1 MCTEPLPPVRT
12 AVIGM
17 GNMGT
22 QYAGKLLAGQV
33 PGMALAAVTRVNPA
47 RLAEHGVTLPP
58 ALPVYRT
65 ADDLFAAVDSGAL
78 KLDAVLVVTPQ
89 NLHEA
94 HAMAAMRRGLC
105 VLCDK
110 PAGIESAQ
118 ARRMEQARPQ
128 GLVCGY
134 MFQLRAYP
142 VYRRLHALIHSRE
155 LGALK
160 RLHWTVTDWYRTD
173 HYYQRTPWRGRW
185 DLDGGGVLL
194 NQCPHNLDMLQW
206 LCGMPRRVR
215 AFCYNGKYHPIEV
228 EDEATVFLE
237 WEGGATG
244 VFVTSTCEAPGVNR
258 LEITLENGLIVCE
271 AGSVRIARL
280 DRPEREVRALP
291 GTGFEHPNAAWQT
304 LPWDSGPDPYA
315 AALRNFAEAVHRR
328 DPDLP
333 LAPWAEGRKSLLLTN
348 AAYLSSWR
356 GETVAIPAPGAADEA
371 AFEQAFAR
379 AWRAQCR
386 AAGHEV

>member
-1 MCTEPLPPVRT
+1 
-12 AVIGM
+12 
-17 GNMGT
+17 
-22 QYAGKLLAGQV
+22 
-33 PGMALAAVTRVNPA
+33 
-47 RLAEHGVTLPP
+47 
-58 ALPVYRT
+58 
-65 ADDLFAAVDSGAL
+65 
-78 KLDAVLVVTPQ
+78 
-89 NLHEA
+89 
-94 HAMAAMRRGLC
+94 
-105 VLCDK
+105 
-110 PAGIESAQ
+110 
-118 ARRMEQARPQ
+118 
-128 GLVCGY
+128 
-134 MFQLRAYP
+134 
-142 VYRRLHALIHSRE
+142 
-155 LGALK
+155 
-160 RLHWTVTDWYRTD
+160 
-173 HYYQRTPWRGRW
+173 
-185 DLDGGGVLL
+185 
-194 NQCPHNLDMLQW
+194 MLQW

-315 AALRNFAEAVHRR
+315 AALRNFAEAVRRR